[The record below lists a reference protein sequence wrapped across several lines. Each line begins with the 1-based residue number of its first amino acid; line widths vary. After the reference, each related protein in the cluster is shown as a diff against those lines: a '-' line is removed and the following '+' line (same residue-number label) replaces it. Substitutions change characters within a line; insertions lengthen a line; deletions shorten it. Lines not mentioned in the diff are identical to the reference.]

1 MLVGGSLEIRAIDG
15 AVLRPLEPS
24 GAANVL
30 FFVSTDCP
38 VSNAYAPEIQQVC
51 SAYRSKGVSCALIYE
66 DVHVSPADV
75 RRHLDEHRYQQI
87 LAAIDADASLSL
99 KVGASVTPE
108 TVVVDRTGAVRY
120 RGRIDNFY
128 VAFGR
133 SRQVVTVHDLR
144 DALDAV
150 LADKPIAA
158 PVTQPIGCF
167 IVPGNQRSF

>member
-1 MLVGGSLEIRAIDG
+1 MLVSGSLEIRAIDG

-66 DVHVSPADV
+66 DVHVSAADV

-87 LAAIDADASLSL
+87 AAAIDADASLSV

-108 TVVVDRTGAVRY
+108 TVVVDRTGAIRY

-150 LADKPIAA
+150 LAGKAVAA

-167 IVPGNQRSF
+167 IVPGNQRSY